1 MAVLNT
7 NEYYSDGSAA
17 RKIETYGGLNV
28 VRETEYVHQPARKP
42 KPETQVVRAHSRVPV
57 SSLMGFAV
65 VTVLLFLVVFS
76 YVRLFEVSSESAD
89 LQAQLEAVNEKNNKM
104 SAEYEKV
111 LDLNQVKLVATSQ
124 CGMKQADKSQ
134 IVYIS
139 LGNSDKAEIVKSE
152 TGGLKKVISA
162 FLDSIEY
169 IKDYFS

>member
-1 MAVLNT
+1 M
-7 NEYYSDGSAA
+7 
-17 RKIETYGGLNV
+17 
-28 VRETEYVHQPARKP
+28 
-42 KPETQVVRAHSRVPV
+42 
-57 SSLMGFAV
+57 
-65 VTVLLFLVVFS
+65 LLFLVVFS

-162 FLDSIEY
+162 LLDSIEY